1 MWKQVT
7 SSINRLLSKSTKKT
21 KKTKTTKKQL
31 MKIAKE
37 HDKGETKKKK
47 KKKKKKKEQERKHTN
62 EQKKKKKKKSRT
74 YMKRSVSNKGIEGKE
89 GIDFKTFYIDPTKPS
104 SCMTKRKC
112 KSHRMNIPKRRNRCK
127 SNKGKNMMNHMKT
140 PTKKCNES
148 FVHFLHL

>member
-21 KKTKTTKKQL
+21 KTTKTTKKN
-31 MKIAKE
+31 
-37 HDKGETKKKK
+37 KKKK
-47 KKKKKKKEQERKHTN
+47 KNKKEQERKKN
-62 EQKKKKKKKSRT
+62 KEKKKTKKKSRT
-74 YMKRSVSNKGIEGKE
+74 YMKRSVSNKGRE

-148 FVHFLHL
+148 VVHFLHL